1 MIFYA
6 CRDLVT
12 PTGPVAQDEDEQIA
26 PKHFSLKDAWRLVA
40 SGRVI
45 DMKTI
50 VGLDLVAA
58 SPRSTYQTGV
68 FPRAGKR
75 PLRERA

>member
-1 MIFYA
+1 MVLFA
-6 CRDLVT
+6 CRDLVA
-12 PTGPVAQDEDEQIA
+12 PTGPVARDEDEQIA
-26 PKHFSLKDAWRLVA
+26 PRRFSLREAWALVA
-40 SGRVI
+40 SGGVI

-58 SPRSTYQTGV
+58 SPRSTFKSGV

-75 PLRERA
+75 PPRG